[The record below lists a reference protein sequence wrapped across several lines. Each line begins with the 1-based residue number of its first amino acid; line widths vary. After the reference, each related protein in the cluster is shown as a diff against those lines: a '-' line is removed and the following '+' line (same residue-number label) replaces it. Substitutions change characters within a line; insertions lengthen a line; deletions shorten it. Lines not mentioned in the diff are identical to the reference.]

1 MLLPTVLRE
10 VAPSAEQLQ
19 AAETRGSDIMS
30 PTMKAEFLER
40 IQQQMNDIAH
50 VLNKKAQYFVLSG
63 SYFTLVL
70 KDFLVS
76 KQWIT
81 GDQAVKLSTLKA
93 DDVDAFW
100 SEQSLDE
107 DFKMDWKKNNHKQ
120 GAKSLASN
128 QSPRQVNS
136 VYSKPFSLLKLV
148 NGFDINAVMGG
159 VSATIAVTEQAQPQQ
174 ALQSQQSQPPQQPPQ
189 QQQQPPASGGKKGKS
204 KKAQIED
211 VYVSRELWY
220 FLLVDATFRIHVPA
234 GKTVSAQSF
243 VRLMYKGFQ
252 HPALGLD
259 IGTFDTVS
267 HISNVQ
273 TSMDLRI
280 LRKSHK
286 EKVEKMLGW
295 KDSPIGQVKL
305 KPTGLEKDKD
315 VKGNATAWVLVP

>member
-1 MLLPTVLRE
+1 
-10 VAPSAEQLQ
+10 
-19 AAETRGSDIMS
+19 
-30 PTMKAEFLER
+30 MKAEFLEH

-50 VLNKKAQYFVLSG
+50 VLDKKAQYFVLSG

-76 KQWIT
+76 KQCIT

-100 SEQSLDE
+100 SEQSLDN
-107 DFKMDWKKNNHKQ
+107 DFKMDWKLNNHKQ

-128 QSPRQVNS
+128 QGPRQVNS

-148 NGFDINAVMGG
+148 NGFDVNAVMGG
-159 VSATIAVTEQAQPQQ
+159 VSATLIVTEQAQPQQ
-174 ALQSQQSQPPQQPPQ
+174 PQQSHQSQPPQQPPQ
-189 QQQQPPASGGKKGKS
+189 QQQQPPASGGKKGKG
-204 KKAQIED
+204 KKAHSKTANIED

-286 EKVEKMLGW
+286 KKVEEMLGW
-295 KDSPIGQVKL
+295 KDSPIGQVKI

>member
-1 MLLPTVLRE
+1 MLLPTVSRE

-76 KQWIT
+76 KQCIT

-100 SEQSLDE
+100 SEQSLDK
-107 DFKMDWKKNNHKQ
+107 DFKMGWKKNNHKQ

-148 NGFDINAVMGG
+148 NGFDVNAVMGG
-159 VSATIAVTEQAQPQQ
+159 VSATITEQAEPQQ
-174 ALQSQQSQPPQQPPQ
+174 PQQSQPPQQPPVS
-189 QQQQPPASGGKKGKS
+189 AGKKAHSKS
-204 KKAQIED
+204 AKIEEI
-211 VYVSRELWY
+211 YVSRELW
-220 FLLVDATFRIHVPA
+220 
-234 GKTVSAQSF
+234 
-243 VRLMYKGFQ
+243 
-252 HPALGLD
+252 
-259 IGTFDTVS
+259 
-267 HISNVQ
+267 
-273 TSMDLRI
+273 
-280 LRKSHK
+280 
-286 EKVEKMLGW
+286 
-295 KDSPIGQVKL
+295 
-305 KPTGLEKDKD
+305 
-315 VKGNATAWVLVP
+315 